1 MDKPCFELKGSL
13 FTLTVLQLFDN
24 DLKLLE
30 TQLTERVKMA
40 PGFFNQT
47 PVVIDLHAL
56 DEQQQNLDFFDL
68 REILL
73 SLSIIPVG
81 VKGALPAVKTLL
93 EAAGLAI
100 LAEARHSTEKATA
113 APSSE
118 TEIPVL
124 EDEITEE
131 QKTGLQHQE
140 IQEDGPESEP
150 ASAPREPES
159 KSHKTEETA
168 VAPVATP
175 TKVVKQTIRS
185 GRQIYARGGD
195 LVIIGSVSAGAE
207 VLADGNIHV
216 YGTLRGRA
224 MAGVQGDQ
232 SAAIF
237 CHSLQSELV
246 SIAGIYLLSEDIPED
261 KIGTPV
267 QVYMHNER
275 LEMDYLLA

>member
-56 DEQQQNLDFFDL
+56 NEQQQNLDFFDL

-93 EAAGLAI
+93 EAAGLAV
-100 LAEARHSTEKATA
+100 LAEARHSAEKISAAPPSEPEIPILENEVTEEQTPEISAPEIQEPETGQPADNRKPEANPREAADTA
-113 APSSE
+113 APPG
-118 TEIPVL
+118 TV
-124 EDEITEE
+124 
-131 QKTGLQHQE
+131 
-140 IQEDGPESEP
+140 P
-150 ASAPREPES
+150 A
-159 KSHKTEETA
+159 
-168 VAPVATP
+168 
-175 TKVVKQTIRS
+175 KVVKQTIRS
-185 GRQIYARGGD
+185 GRQVYARGGD
-195 LVIIGSVSAGAE
+195 LIIIGSVSAGAE
-207 VLADGNIHV
+207 VLADGNIHI

-275 LEMDYLLA
+275 LEMDHLIA

>member
-56 DEQQQNLDFFDL
+56 NEQQQNLDFFDL

-81 VKGALPAVKTLL
+81 VKGALPAVKAPL
-93 EAAGLAI
+93 EAAGLAV
-100 LAEARHSTEKATA
+100 LAEARHSAEKKPAATA
-113 APSSE
+113 SSSE
-118 TEIPVL
+118 PEIPVL
-124 EDEITEE
+124 ENEVTEG
-131 QKTGLQHQE
+131 QKPETGQAA
-140 IQEDGPESEP
+140 DN
-150 ASAPREPES
+150 REPE
-159 KSHKTEETA
+159 TNPREAAETS
-168 VAPVATP
+168 VPPGTAPA
-175 TKVVKQTIRS
+175 KVVKQTIRS
-185 GRQIYARGGD
+185 GRQVYARGGD

-261 KIGTPV
+261 KIGAPV
-267 QVYMHNER
+267 QIYMHNER
-275 LEMDYLLA
+275 LEMAHLIA

>member
-24 DLKLLE
+24 DLKRLE

-100 LAEARHSTEKATA
+100 LAEARHSAEKTTATA
-113 APSSE
+113 TSE
-118 TEIPVL
+118 PEIPVL
-124 EDEITEE
+124 ENEVTEK
-131 QKTGLQHQE
+131 QKPEEPAPE
-140 IQEDGPESEP
+140 IQEAETGQQEYS
-150 ASAPREPES
+150 REPETNPQEAAEPS
-159 KSHKTEETA
+159 VPSGTVPA
-168 VAPVATP
+168 
-175 TKVVKQTIRS
+175 KVVKQTIRS

-195 LVIIGSVSAGAE
+195 LIIIGSVSAGAE

-275 LEMDYLLA
+275 LEMDHLLA

>member
-1 MDKPCFELKGSL
+1 MDTACFELKGSL
-13 FTLTVLQLFDN
+13 FTLTVLQLFEN
-24 DLKLLE
+24 NLKLLE
-30 TQLTERVKMA
+30 EQLTERVKMA

-56 DEQQQNLDFFDL
+56 DQPQQNLDFFDL

-81 VKGALPAVKTLL
+81 VKGASDSVKTQL

-100 LAEARHSTEKATA
+100 LAEARPNTREAV
-113 APSSE
+113 SE
-118 TEIPVL
+118 QASEAEIPVL
-124 EDEITEE
+124 LEE
-131 QKTGLQHQE
+131 VKEFQK
-140 IQEDGPESEP
+140 SEP
-150 ASAPREPES
+150 EAEEAPETQEQASQPQE
-159 KSHKTEETA
+159 
-168 VAPVATP
+168 PVAKEPACRP

-185 GRQIYARGGD
+185 GQQVYARSGD
-195 LVIIGSVSAGAE
+195 LIIIGSVSAGAE

-224 MAGVQGDQ
+224 LAGVQGDQ
-232 SAAIF
+232 SASIF

-246 SIAGIYLLSEDIPED
+246 SIAGIYLLSEDIPEN

-275 LEMDYLLA
+275 LEIDDLSA

>member
-1 MDKPCFELKGSL
+1 MDKPCFELKGNM

-56 DEQQQNLDFFDL
+56 NEQQQNLDFFDL

-81 VKGALPAVKTLL
+81 VKGALPAVKPLL
-93 EAAGLAI
+93 EAGDLAV
-100 LAEARHSTEKATA
+100 LAEARHSAEKTSV
-113 APSSE
+113 APPSE
-118 TEIPVL
+118 PEIPVL
-124 EDEITEE
+124 ENEVTEE
-131 QKTGLQHQE
+131 QKPEMPTPE
-140 IQEDGPESEP
+140 IQEPETN
-150 ASAPREPES
+150 PREAA
-159 KSHKTEETA
+159 ETSA
-168 VAPVATP
+168 SLGTTP

-195 LVIIGSVSAGAE
+195 LVITGSVSAGAE

-261 KIGTPV
+261 KIGAPV

-275 LEMDYLLA
+275 LEMGHLIA

>member
-1 MDKPCFELKGSL
+1 MDKTCFELKGSL
-13 FTLTVLQLFDN
+13 FTLTVLQLFEN
-24 DLKLLE
+24 DLSILE

-47 PVVIDLHAL
+47 PVVIDLNELPA
-56 DEQQQNLDFFDL
+56 EKQQLDFFDL

-81 VKGALPAVKTLL
+81 VKGADKSILNLL

-100 LAEARHSTEKATA
+100 LAEARHK
-113 APSSE
+113 SSE
-118 TEIPVL
+118 THKNTQKTQEPPPVL
-124 EDEITEE
+124 
-131 QKTGLQHQE
+131 
-140 IQEDGPESEP
+140 
-150 ASAPREPES
+150 
-159 KSHKTEETA
+159 KTEVEPPPQDLPETSVSA
-168 VAPVATP
+168 NPEQTGSEAAQTLPPLLSQTA
-175 TKVVKQTIRS
+175 KVVKQAVRS
-185 GRQIYARGGD
+185 GRQIYARDGD
-195 LVIIGSVSAGAE
+195 LIIIGSVSAGAE
-207 VLADGNIHV
+207 VLADGNIHI

-224 MAGVQGDQ
+224 LAGVQGDQ

-267 QVYMHNER
+267 QIFMDHER
-275 LEMDYLLA
+275 LQIDELIL

>member
-47 PVVIDLHAL
+47 PVVIDLHTL
-56 DEQQQNLDFFDL
+56 NEQQQNLDFFDL

-73 SLSIIPVG
+73 SLSIIPLG

-93 EAAGLAI
+93 EAAGLAV
-100 LAEARHSTEKATA
+100 LAEARHSAEKTSVA
-113 APSSE
+113 APSE
-118 TEIPVL
+118 PEIPVL
-124 EDEITEE
+124 ENEVTEQ
-131 QKTGLQHQE
+131 QKPEVPAPE
-140 IQEDGPESEP
+140 IQEPETGQP
-150 ASAPREPES
+150 ADNREPE
-159 KSHKTEETA
+159 TNPREAAEATVPLGTA
-168 VAPVATP
+168 PA
-175 TKVVKQTIRS
+175 KVVKQTIRS
-185 GRQIYARGGD
+185 GRQVYARGGD

-275 LEMDYLLA
+275 LEMDHLIA